1 MRLLDEEP
9 TRRAV
14 GVHRQSVP
22 RTSANLHYELIRS
35 SLRSSAHSCELP
47 SCLLSCLRVTIR
59 VHAQARLERHHAG
72 ASSAVPRASL
82 GQELG
87 KEPTSSYSFPPCAQ
101 RYGFRANPRK
111 RVLSIDGFQTL
122 YTYYIFPPLPYN
134 RVACEACAFN
144 VRRTHS
150 SPRYSPKCQE
160 KHRRCPGWSPV
171 GVFATEFWR
180 RGLTPVKG

>member
-1 MRLLDEEP
+1 MGCEPHPQKWCARAARRHVRLLDEEP

-101 RYGFRANPRK
+101 RSRLYGQIRAK
-111 RVLSIDGFQTL
+111 GYCLLMDFKL
-122 YTYYIFPPLPYN
+122 YTHI
-134 RVACEACAFN
+134 
-144 VRRTHS
+144 T
-150 SPRYSPKCQE
+150 YSLHC
-160 KHRRCPGWSPV
+160 HTI
-171 GVFATEFWR
+171 A
-180 RGLTPVKG
+180 